1 MYSLFLFSAELS
13 VAKKQID
20 AKKSIVKRSQNSI
33 GMLSSNLVSN
43 LVKPKIASSGLIRRK
58 AEIVSSTPTQN
69 DSGITSIVPDSVSV
83 QKKIDK
89 YDKADRLRRSAA
101 LRKKL
106 VISDSSGDIDTS
118 IPDDPDKVPSMES
131 IQKIDDSGESM
142 FQYILPSFYVLVFE
156 TYLAIFS

>member
-1 MYSLFLFSAELS
+1 MS

-43 LVKPKIASSGLIRRK
+43 LVKPKISSSGSIRRK